1 MQIDMKLATV
11 EWLEAWLAKM
21 AENSATAF
29 YARNCQLDLP
39 TAQFR
44 YIAEQLEIYIPR
56 AVVQSDRVVIYTSSL
71 DGRSTRDLIGT
82 EFILEKGTAT
92 LYDISAD
99 SYYEPYDHEPSL
111 RLEITFKVQKEG
123 DN

>member
-21 AENSATAF
+21 AEKSTTAF
-29 YARNCQLDLP
+29 YARNGQIDLP

-56 AVVQSDRVVIYTSSL
+56 IVVQSDRVVLYTSSL
-71 DGRSTRDLIGT
+71 DGQSTRDLIGT
-82 EFILEKGTAT
+82 EFILEKGIAT

-99 SYYEPYDHEPSL
+99 SYYEAYDHEPSL

-123 DN
+123 SN